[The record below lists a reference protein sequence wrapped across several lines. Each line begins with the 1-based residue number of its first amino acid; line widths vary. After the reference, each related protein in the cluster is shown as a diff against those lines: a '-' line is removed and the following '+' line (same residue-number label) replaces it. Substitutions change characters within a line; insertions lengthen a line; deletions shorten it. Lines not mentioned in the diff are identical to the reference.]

1 MSACPKCGEPR
12 PGGQRMH
19 KCHTPANKA
28 TVETEESDPLVGGS
42 EGFGMWDGPYETI
55 EKLTAERDALRGEL
69 QAIMDAVKACYDKD
83 NDEFMRMPPGNPG
96 NCWEASSR
104 HLQTFAWIRD
114 TAQRVLTAT
123 ENKKNE

>member
-55 EKLTAERDALRGEL
+55 EKLTAERDVLRECLLELKTQAETDERCGERINHITDLGVREARWERLFHFERKERIKEIEAAL
-69 QAIMDAVKACYDKD
+69 A
-83 NDEFMRMPPGNPG
+83 
-96 NCWEASSR
+96 
-104 HLQTFAWIRD
+104 
-114 TAQRVLTAT
+114 AT